1 LAPSGLSEYR
11 GGLGTDLDDLA
22 VDEDAVYAASSR
34 TALGLDML
42 YDMRC
47 VADGDIQNE
56 RKLGNRVQAPG

>member
-11 GGLGTDLDDLA
+11 GGLGADLADLA

-42 YDMRC
+42 DDMQC
-47 VADGDIQNE
+47 AAGGDVQSE
-56 RKLGNRVQAPG
+56 RKLGNRVQAPE